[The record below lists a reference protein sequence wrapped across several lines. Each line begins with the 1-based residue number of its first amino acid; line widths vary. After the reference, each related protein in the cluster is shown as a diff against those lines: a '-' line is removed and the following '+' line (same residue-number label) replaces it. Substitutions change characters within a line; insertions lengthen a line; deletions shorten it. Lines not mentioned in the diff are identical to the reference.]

1 MIKMDKI
8 IQFYPAK
15 NFQEICR
22 NEMKMNEI
30 VKRKRVQKNSVS
42 FSLLLSFIEFLDF
55 IFYQRA
61 TILKNSFAKIFS
73 DLFAYEYE
81 CRMLTRL
88 MLAYLLRFSIR
99 G

>member
-1 MIKMDKI
+1 MGY
-8 IQFYPAK
+8 F
-15 NFQEICR
+15 F
-22 NEMKMNEI
+22 
-30 VKRKRVQKNSVS
+30 
-42 FSLLLSFIEFLDF
+42 FSLSLAEFLDF
-55 IFYQRA
+55 IFYRRA